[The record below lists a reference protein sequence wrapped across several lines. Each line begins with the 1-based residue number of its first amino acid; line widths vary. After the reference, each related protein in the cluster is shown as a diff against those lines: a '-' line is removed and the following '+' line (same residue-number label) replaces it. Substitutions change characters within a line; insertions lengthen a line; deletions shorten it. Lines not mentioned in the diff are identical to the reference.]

1 MQGTNEFK
9 NIKQIGAGNKI
20 SIALSNSGEVY
31 TWGIIGTQT
40 EKEPR
45 KEEKL
50 SNIKKVDAYGNN
62 FYAIDE
68 EGNAYIWGKGY
79 NEPTKIET
87 DIKYVDITSKLL
99 LRRKWASI

>member
-1 MQGTNEFK
+1 MEVS
-9 NIKQIGAGNKI
+9 AGEQYSVAVAK
-20 SIALSNSGEVY
+20 SGKVY

-68 EGNAYIWGKGY
+68 EGKAYIWGKGY